1 MLREGR
7 RTSRLRH
14 DPSMSNRADEFYRQ
28 RRAKL
33 AHLIERGVDP
43 YPPRYRRSHTAARAA
58 RDFQTWEEAG
68 ATAPPPEVRAAGRIA
83 AMRDMG
89 GATFIDLRDGS
100 GKLQAY
106 LRRDVLGED
115 AYEGLR
121 DLDLGDFLGVAGNL
135 FRTRTREL
143 TVDVREYTLLSKA
156 LLPPPEKWHGL
167 ADVETRYRQRYLDLM
182 ANDEARELFSVRS
195 RVMVAIRRFMD
206 GRGFLEVETP
216 VLQPEAGGAAARPF
230 VTHYEA
236 LDSDFYLRIATE
248 LHLKRLIVGG
258 FDGVYEIGR
267 VFRNEGLSAR
277 HNPEFTLLESYEA
290 YADYNDVAA
299 MVEELVSQVAQEVVG
314 TTRVPNDGE
323 EVDLSPP
330 WRRLT
335 VKDGIREYAGLD
347 LEDYWEEAS
356 LRAAVQKMGIEVPPD
371 ANWAKLL
378 DELLSTYV
386 EPRLIEPTFL
396 MDYPA
401 ELSPLAK
408 KNADDPRFVERFEP
422 FVAGIELGNAYTEL
436 NDPLEQRERFTEQAR
451 RREAGDEEAEPG
463 DEDFLRALE
472 HGMPPTGGLG
482 LGIDRLVM
490 VLTGQR
496 SIRQVILFPQLRSR
510 EQP

>member
-1 MLREGR
+1 MSSR
-7 RTSRLRH
+7 R
-14 DPSMSNRADEFYRQ
+14 DEFYRQ

-33 AHLIERGVDP
+33 AQLRERGIDP
-43 YPPRYRRSHTAARAA
+43 YPPRYRRTHTTAEALQA
-58 RDFQTWEEAG
+58 FQAWEEAG
-68 ATAPPPEVRAAGRIA
+68 APGPAPEVRMAGRIT

-89 GATFIDLRDGS
+89 GATFIDLQDGS
-100 GKLQAY
+100 GRLQTY
-106 LRRDVLGED
+106 LRRDVLGEE

-121 DLDLGDFLGVAGNL
+121 ALDLGDFLGVAGSL
-135 FRTRTREL
+135 FRTRTGEA
-143 TVDVREYTLLSKA
+143 TVDVREYTLLAKA

-182 ANDEARELFSVRS
+182 ANQDVRELFTLRT
-195 RVMVAIRRFMD
+195 RVITAIRRFMD

-216 VLQPEAGGAAARPF
+216 ILQPEAGGAAARPF

-236 LDSDFYLRIATE
+236 LDRDFYLRIATE

-258 FDGVYEIGR
+258 LDRVYEIGR
-267 VFRNEGLSAR
+267 VFRNEGLSSK

-299 MVEELVSQVAQEVVG
+299 MVEELVSQVAQEVLG
-314 TTRVPNDGE
+314 ATRIPSPPEAGGDL
-323 EVDLSPP
+323 DLSPP

-335 VKDGIREYAGLD
+335 VIDALRQYAGLE
-347 LEDYWEEAS
+347 LEAHWEEAA
-356 LRAAVQKMGIEVPPD
+356 LRAAVDKMGVEAPPG
-371 ANWAKLL
+371 AGWAKVV
-378 DELLSTYV
+378 DEVLAACV

-401 ELSPLAK
+401 ALSPLAK
-408 KNADDPRFVERFEP
+408 KKPEDPRLVERFEP

-436 NDPLEQRERFTEQAR
+436 NDPLEQRERFREQAR
-451 RREAGDEEAEPG
+451 RRAGGEEDAEMA
-463 DEDFLRALE
+463 DKDFLRALE
-472 HGMPPTGGLG
+472 YGMPPTGGLG

-496 SIRQVILFPQLRSR
+496 AIRQVILFPQLRTR
-510 EQP
+510 GQE

>member
-1 MLREGR
+1 MSSR
-7 RTSRLRH
+7 R
-14 DPSMSNRADEFYRQ
+14 DEFYRQ

-33 AHLIERGVDP
+33 ARIRERGIDP
-43 YPPRYRRSHTAARAA
+43 YPPRYLRTHTAAEALRA
-58 RDFQTWEEAG
+58 FQAWEEAG
-68 ATAPPPEVRAAGRIA
+68 ATEPAPDVRVAGRIT

-89 GATFIDLRDGS
+89 GATFVDLRDGS

-106 LRRDVLGED
+106 LRRNTLGEE

-121 DLDLGDFLGVAGNL
+121 DLDLGDFLGVAGSL
-135 FRTRTREL
+135 FRTRTSEL
-143 TVDVREYTLLSKA
+143 TVDVREHALLSKA

-182 ANDEARELFSVRS
+182 ANQEVRDLFTLRS
-195 RVMVAIRRFMD
+195 RVVSAIRRFMD

-216 VLQPEAGGAAARPF
+216 ILLPEAGGAAARPF

-236 LDSDFYLRIATE
+236 LDRDFYLRIATE

-258 FDGVYEIGR
+258 LDRVYEMGR
-267 VFRNEGLSAR
+267 VFRNEGLSTR

-290 YADYNDVAA
+290 YADYNAVAA
-299 MVEELVSQVAQEVVG
+299 TVEELVSQVAQELLG
-314 TTRVPNDGE
+314 TTRVPNEGGE
-323 EVDLSPP
+323 LDLSPP

-335 VKDGIREYAGLD
+335 VVEGLRQYAGLD
-347 LEDYWEEAS
+347 LEAHWKETA
-356 LRAAVQKMGIEVPPD
+356 LRAAVEKMGIEVTPD
-371 ANWAKLL
+371 AGWAKLV
-378 DELLSTYV
+378 DEVLSTCV

-401 ELSPLAK
+401 ALSPLAK
-408 KNADDPRFVERFEP
+408 KKPEDPRFVERFEP

-436 NDPLEQRERFTEQAR
+436 NDPLEQRERFREQAR
-451 RREAGDEEAEPG
+451 RRAAGDEEAEKG

-482 LGIDRLVM
+482 LGIDRVVM

-496 SIRQVILFPQLRSR
+496 AIRQVILFPQLRLR
-510 EQP
+510 D

>member
-1 MLREGR
+1 MSSRRE
-7 RTSRLRH
+7 
-14 DPSMSNRADEFYRQ
+14 EFYRQ

-33 AHLIERGVDP
+33 ARLRERGIDP
-43 YPPRYRRSHTAARAA
+43 YPPRYRRTHAAAEA
-58 RDFQTWEEAG
+58 LYAFQRWEEAG
-68 ATAPPPEVRAAGRIA
+68 AANPSPDVRVAGRIT

-89 GATFIDLRDGS
+89 GATFVDLRDGS

-106 LRRDVLGED
+106 LRRDALGEE

-121 DLDLGDFLGVAGNL
+121 DLDLGDFLGVAGSL
-135 FRTRTREL
+135 FRTRTGEL
-143 TVDVREYTLLSKA
+143 TVDVREHTLLAKA

-182 ANDEARELFSVRS
+182 ASQEVRDLFTLRS
-195 RVMVAIRRFMD
+195 RVVSAIRRFMD
-206 GRGFLEVETP
+206 SRGFLEVETP
-216 VLQPEAGGAAARPF
+216 VLLPEAGGAAARPF

-236 LDSDFYLRIATE
+236 LDRDFYLRIATE

-258 FDGVYEIGR
+258 FDRVYEMGR
-267 VFRNEGLSAR
+267 VFRNEGLSTR

-299 MVEELVSQVAQEVVG
+299 MVEELVSQVARELLG
-314 TTRVPNDGE
+314 TTRIPNEGGDL
-323 EVDLSPP
+323 DLSPP

-335 VKDGIREYAGLD
+335 VVEGLRQYAGLD
-347 LEDYWEEAS
+347 LEAYWEEAA
-356 LRAAVQKMGIEVPPD
+356 LRAAVEKMGIEVTPG
-371 ANWAKLL
+371 AGWAKLV
-378 DELLSTYV
+378 DEMLASCV

-401 ELSPLAK
+401 ALSPLAK
-408 KNADDPRFVERFEP
+408 KKPEDPRFVERFEP

-436 NDPLEQRERFTEQAR
+436 NDPLEQQERFREQAR
-451 RREAGDEEAEPG
+451 RRAAGDEEAERG

-482 LGIDRLVM
+482 LGIDRVVM

-496 SIRQVILFPQLRSR
+496 AIRQVILFPQLRLR
-510 EQP
+510 D

>member
-1 MLREGR
+1 MSSR
-7 RTSRLRH
+7 R
-14 DPSMSNRADEFYRQ
+14 DEFYRQ

-33 AHLIERGVDP
+33 AHLRQRGIDP
-43 YPPRYRRSHTAARAA
+43 YPPRYRRTHTVAEALSA
-58 RDFQTWEEAG
+58 FQAWEEAG
-68 ATAPPPEVRAAGRIA
+68 AATSAPDVRVAGRIT

-106 LRRDVLGED
+106 LRRDVLGGE

-121 DLDLGDFLGVAGNL
+121 DLDLGDFLGVAGSL

-143 TVDVREYTLLSKA
+143 TVDVREHTLLAKA

-182 ANDEARELFSVRS
+182 ANQGARELFTLRS
-195 RVMVAIRRFMD
+195 RVVAAIRRFMD

-216 VLQPEAGGAAARPF
+216 ILQPEAGGAAARPF
-230 VTHYEA
+230 ATHYEA
-236 LDSDFYLRIATE
+236 LDRDFYLRIATE

-267 VFRNEGLSAR
+267 VFRNEGLSTR

-299 MVEELVSQVAQEVVG
+299 MVEEMVSQVAQEVLG
-314 TTRVPNDGE
+314 TTRVPNDGGE
-323 EVDLSPP
+323 LDLSPP

-335 VKDGIREYAGLD
+335 VLDGLRQYAGLD
-347 LEDYWEEAS
+347 LEAHWEEVA
-356 LRAAVQKMGIEVPPD
+356 LRAAVEKMGVEAAPG
-371 ANWAKLL
+371 AGWAKLL
-378 DELLSTYV
+378 DEVLSTCV

-401 ELSPLAK
+401 ALSPLAK
-408 KNADDPRFVERFEP
+408 KKPEDPRFVERFEP

-436 NDPLEQRERFTEQAR
+436 NDPLEQRERFRQQAR
-451 RREAGDEEAEPG
+451 RRAAGDEEAEAG

-482 LGIDRLVM
+482 LGIDRLLM

-496 SIRQVILFPQLRSR
+496 AIRQVILFPQLRTR
-510 EQP
+510 GQHD

>member
-1 MLREGR
+1 MSSRRE
-7 RTSRLRH
+7 
-14 DPSMSNRADEFYRQ
+14 EFYRQ

-33 AHLIERGVDP
+33 ARLRERGIDP
-43 YPPRYRRSHTAARAA
+43 YPPRYRRTHTTAEALYA
-58 RDFQTWEEAG
+58 FQAWEEAG
-68 ATAPPPEVRAAGRIA
+68 AAKPAPDVRVAGRIM

-89 GATFIDLRDGS
+89 GATFVDLRDGS

-106 LRRDVLGED
+106 LRRDVLGEE

-121 DLDLGDFLGVAGNL
+121 DLDLGDFLGVAGSL
-135 FRTRTREL
+135 FRTRTGEL
-143 TVDVREYTLLSKA
+143 TIDVREHMLLAKA

-182 ANDEARELFSVRS
+182 ANQEVRDLFTLRS
-195 RVMVAIRRFMD
+195 RVVSAIRRFMD
-206 GRGFLEVETP
+206 GRDFLEVETP
-216 VLQPEAGGAAARPF
+216 VLLPKAGGAAARPF

-236 LDSDFYLRIATE
+236 LDRDFYLRIATE

-258 FDGVYEIGR
+258 LDRVYEMGR
-267 VFRNEGLSAR
+267 VFRNEGLSTR

-299 MVEELVSQVAQEVVG
+299 MVEEMVSQVAEELLG
-314 TTRVPNDGE
+314 TTRIPNPPEAGGE
-323 EVDLSPP
+323 LDLSPP

-335 VKDGIREYAGLD
+335 VLEGLRQYAGLD
-347 LEDYWEEAS
+347 LEAYWEEAT
-356 LRAAVQKMGIEVPPD
+356 LRATIEKMGIEVTPG
-371 ANWAKLL
+371 AGWAKLV
-378 DELLSTYV
+378 DEVLASCV
-386 EPRLIEPTFL
+386 EPRLMEPTFL

-401 ELSPLAK
+401 ALSPLAK
-408 KNADDPRFVERFEP
+408 KKPDDPRFVERFEP

-436 NDPLEQRERFTEQAR
+436 NDPLEQQERFREQAR
-451 RREAGDEEAEPG
+451 RRAAGDEEAERG

-482 LGIDRLVM
+482 LGIDRVVM

-496 SIRQVILFPQLRSR
+496 AIRQVILFPQLRLR
-510 EQP
+510 D